1 VSSPFVRV
9 GGIPKRFLD
18 IGEWSRSFFF
28 EKLPERNLL
37 TPPYLS
43 CSKIHRYFCIC
54 VQPFFAAAAVA
65 FAFFC
70 RAAFFISWAFAM

>member
-1 VSSPFVRV
+1 MEESKCSHS
-9 GGIPKRFLD
+9 LH
-18 IGEWSRSFFF
+18 
-28 EKLPERNLL
+28 LPQNKYK
-37 TPPYLS
+37 TPLPGYLS